1 MEIELKKINLGVSP
15 QVLASIAK
23 LDPSSSN
30 IDFNQLENMLKS
42 DQGMVT
48 LILRVANSKFFAHGK
63 QIKTL
68 QHAIAVLGFRMLRSL
83 AMLASTR
90 ALFGKNVYSRFKNR
104 VWQPSIAAGLIAREI
119 AIKSKRRTQAEECFI
134 MGLLHKVGQVI
145 FNVTD
150 KSKFIQVLNELEK
163 EERPSVEIERDH
175 FGMDHMEI
183 GRKAMEAWG
192 LPNLYVEGI
201 QYYGQL
207 DKVATEVNQEN
218 QIFVYILGMASYI
231 LNSRQLGYEPDAE
244 EKNLNIAQEVLELPD
259 SELSYLTEVFPQK
272 LTQNADYKYYISL
285 L

>member
-1 MEIELKKINLGVSP
+1 MEVELKKINLGVSP

-68 QHAIAVLGFRMLRSL
+68 KHAIAVLGFRMLRLL

-90 ALFGKNVYSRFKNR
+90 SLFGKNVYSRFKNR
-104 VWQPSIAAGLIAREI
+104 VWQPSIATGLIAREI

-134 MGLLHKVGQVI
+134 LGLLHKVGQVI

-163 EERPSVEIERDH
+163 GERPSMEIERDH
-175 FGMDHMEI
+175 FGMDHMAIGSKAVEI
-183 GRKAMEAWG
+183 WG
-192 LPNLYVEGI
+192 LPNLYIEGI
-201 QYYGQL
+201 QCYGKL
-207 DKVATEVNQEN
+207 EKVAAEVSEEN
-218 QIFVYILGMASYI
+218 RIFVYILGMASYI
-231 LNSRQLGYEPDAE
+231 VNHEKLGYEPDAE
-244 EKNLNIAQEVLELPD
+244 EKNLSIAQEALKLPD
-259 SELSYLTEVFPQK
+259 SELSYLTGVFPQK
-272 LTQNADYKYYISL
+272 LKQNADYKYYISL